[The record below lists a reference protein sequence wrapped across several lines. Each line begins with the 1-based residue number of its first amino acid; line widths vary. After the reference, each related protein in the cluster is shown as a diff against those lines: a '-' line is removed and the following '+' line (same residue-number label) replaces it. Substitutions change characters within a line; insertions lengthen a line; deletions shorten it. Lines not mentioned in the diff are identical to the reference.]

1 MEYKQNTLKD
11 DGVRYVIENGKA
23 QKKYLF
29 DVTDNGVLLRNKKIF
44 DPADRP
50 KLYPP
55 DQIFTTKSAAEKN
68 IF

>member
-1 MEYKQNTLKD
+1 MEYKQEPQKD

-29 DVTDNGVLLRNKKIF
+29 DVMDNGVLLRNKKIF

-55 DQIFTTKSAAEKN
+55 DKIFTTKSAAEKN